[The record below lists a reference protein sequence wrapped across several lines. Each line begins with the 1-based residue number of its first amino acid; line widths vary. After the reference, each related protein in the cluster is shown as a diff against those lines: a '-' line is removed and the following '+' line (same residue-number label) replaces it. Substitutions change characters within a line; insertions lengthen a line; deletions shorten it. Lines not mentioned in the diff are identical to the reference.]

1 MCTIFFTATHLNQL
15 RAISIYGG
23 LLRIV
28 VMITMTW
35 MYVTLVNILV
45 KMDECFSSGTH
56 YMSYIR
62 IFSSFSCH
70 TTLHILY
77 PKVQKCLALTMNNMK
92 VVCFHMI
99 WLRFLNFCLL
109 WFMNLLLLLVIKLLS
124 LVFWLDLE
132 KVKVITYNI
141 KVCSDCLYLHIQVSA
156 YIHTRNTLHS
166 VFLERK
172 EFANKIR
179 QLSSF
184 SHRDRGY
191 AVLA

>member
-1 MCTIFFTATHLNQL
+1 
-15 RAISIYGG
+15 
-23 LLRIV
+23 
-28 VMITMTW
+28 
-35 MYVTLVNILV
+35 
-45 KMDECFSSGTH
+45 
-56 YMSYIR
+56 
-62 IFSSFSCH
+62 
-70 TTLHILY
+70 
-77 PKVQKCLALTMNNMK
+77 
-92 VVCFHMI
+92 
-99 WLRFLNFCLL
+99 
-109 WFMNLLLLLVIKLLS
+109 MNLLLLLVIKLLS